1 MAVDRLGLGGS
12 PAGPSAPAMSGEV
25 ARAAGAVSV
34 SSLGS
39 SITAAW
45 NARLQ
50 LKGGRRDPWA
60 GNPSLFRGGGA
71 RMSVRGGAC
80 L

>member
-45 NARLQ
+45 NAPASVEEE
-50 LKGGRRDPWA
+50 GGRRAQWA
-60 GNPSLFRGGGA
+60 GILAFSEVEGPGCR
-71 RMSVRGGAC
+71 
-80 L
+80 